1 MLPIAVIGIGC
12 RFPGANNPELFW
24 QLLHNGT
31 DAITEIPPSR
41 WDLSSFYSPKQV
53 ESGKM
58 YTRWG
63 GFLDQVD
70 QFEPSFFGISPRE
83 AQRMDPQQ
91 RLVLEVSWE
100 ALESAGIVPE
110 KLSGSRTGVFIGISN
125 SDYNRLL
132 YKNFSTIAPYNSTGT
147 AFCVAANRLSYALN
161 LKGPSVAIDTA
172 CSSSLVAVH
181 FACQSLESGESDLGL
196 VGGVNLIL
204 SPEGHITFSQ
214 ARMMSA
220 DGRCKTF
227 DASADG
233 YVRGEGCGVVVLKR
247 LADAQRDEDNILAV
261 IKGSAIN
268 QDGMTNGLTAPNG
281 PSQRAVIC
289 QALEKAGVTPA
300 QISYV
305 EAHGTGTS
313 LGDPIEFKSLK
324 AVLMQERSPD
334 QPCWLGSVKTNI
346 GHLESAAGVAGLI
359 KVILAMQHREIPPHL
374 HLNQL
379 NPYVSLEGTTF
390 TIPTEHQP
398 WLTGTQKRLAG
409 VSSFGFGGTNCHVVL
424 EEAPPRKDRNT
435 EQGDKLHLLSLS
447 AESDQ
452 ALKKLA
458 ERYEQFFAAHEDVSL
473 ADVCWTAH
481 LGRTHFSTRLAAL
494 ASSTAQLRQ
503 QLKAFIDAKGGV
515 VQGKVT
521 STKHRRIAFLFTGQG
536 SQYLN
541 MGRQLYETQPVFR
554 NALERCAQFLQPALD
569 HPLLE
574 VLYPDQGG
582 DLGEASLLNETA
594 YTQPA
599 LFALEY
605 ALFKLWSSWGIT
617 PKLVLGHSVGEYVA
631 ACVAGVFS
639 LEDGLKLI
647 AERGRLMQALPRDG
661 EMVAV
666 LASQAQVEAAIHP
679 YQQAVSIAAV
689 NGSQSLVIS
698 GQRQAIAKV
707 IAVLEADGV
716 KTKKLPVSHAFHSPL
731 MEPMLA
737 EFEQVARQVKYSQPQ
752 IQLISNV
759 TGKLATAEIATPEY
773 WCRHI
778 RRTVNFAD
786 SLNTLDQ
793 QGYQVLIELGPQPH
807 LLGMGRHCLPEA
819 ERVWLPS
826 LRQGCAD
833 WQQLLQSLGELYVRG
848 VPIDWSGFHQDNSGH
863 RLALPTYPFQRQ
875 RYWFDFEEET
885 ALSSVSSTSIVEL
898 LNQGDSQQLAL
909 QLDQAGLS
917 EAELK
922 LLPKLTELLVKQHQQ
937 QLKTATLQDWFYEV
951 QWQPKPRQSNQSSEQ
966 FVESSHWLIF
976 ADSSG
981 VGNALAKLLQNLGHS
996 YLLIYAE
1003 SSYYRTAP
1011 EVWSL
1016 DPSNP
1021 LDFKRLFQEVA
1032 QTNTLPLKIVH
1043 LWSLDVPP
1051 DSLESF
1057 HLGCGSLLHLLQAAQ
1072 DSRFTSAQVWGITR
1086 GVMPVGSSLPAVA
1099 QAPLWGLGKVASLE
1113 HPQLWGGMLDLAT
1126 ERQSATDEAA
1136 LLLAEIGDSEGEDQL
1151 VFRGDRYVA
1160 RLMRSQLPPTQLP
1173 LKADSTYLIT
1183 GGLGA
1188 LGLRVAQWM
1197 VEQGVQHL
1205 VLISRRGASPQA
1217 QEAIARLE
1225 HLGAK
1230 VRVAQAD
1237 VSNSDELSQV
1247 FESVKTMPPL
1257 RGVIHAAGVLDDGIL
1272 LEQDWQRFEQVMAP
1286 KVSGA
1291 WHLHKL
1297 TEELPLDFFVLFSSV
1312 ASLIGSPGQGNYA
1325 AANAFMDVLAHYR
1338 SSQGLPGL
1346 SINWGPWQEGMAA
1359 SLGDRAQA
1367 RLAAQGLKSITPEQ
1381 GLQALQMLGFQ
1392 GQVGVLPFEWSVL
1405 EPNLGMG
1412 RPVPLLAH
1420 FVPQAKPQAAT
1431 QQLQQQ
1437 ERSRILA
1444 AEPSQRYSLVVA
1456 YIQEQIAKALG
1467 LSTAQLDIDQPLNYV
1482 GLDSLMAVE
1491 LRNQLKSEL
1500 EVEVSVVQFMEGL
1513 STASLASKVVEQ
1525 LTPQDDSVAASN
1537 QEQPERSNGSSQVQ
1551 PSTEEK
1557 ILAKL
1562 EQLSDEEVD
1571 TMLAAML
1578 SKADSSLTDELK

>member
-1 MLPIAVIGIGC
+1 MLPIAVIGLGC

-24 QLLHNGT
+24 QLLYNGT

-63 GFLDQVD
+63 GFLEQID
-70 QFEPSFFGISPRE
+70 QFEPGFFGISPRE

-132 YKNFSTIAPYNSTGT
+132 YKNFATIAPYNSTGT

-181 FACQSLESGESDLGL
+181 FACQSLESGESDLSL
-196 VGGVNLIL
+196 IGGVNLIL

-247 LADAQRDEDNILAV
+247 LADAERDEDNILAV

-281 PSQRAVIC
+281 PSQRAVIH
-289 QALEKAGVTPA
+289 QALERAGVTPD

-313 LGDPIEFKSLK
+313 LGDPIEFKSLR

-359 KVILAMQHREIPPHL
+359 KVILAMQHREIPAHL

-390 TIPTEHQP
+390 TIPTERQP

-424 EEAPPRKDRNT
+424 EEAPPRKDT
-435 EQGDKLHLLSLS
+435 EEDKRGIEPHLLTLS

-452 ALKKLA
+452 ALKELA

-473 ADVCWTAH
+473 ADVCWTAN
-481 LGRTHFSTRLAAL
+481 LGRTHFSTRLAAI
-494 ASSTAQLRQ
+494 AFSTAQLRQ
-503 QLKAFIDAKGGV
+503 QLKAFVDAKGGV

-521 STKHRRIAFLFTGQG
+521 SAKHRRIAFLFTGQG

-554 NALERCAQFLQPALD
+554 DALERCAQLLQPALA

-574 VLYPDQGG
+574 VLYPRDGNHPT
-582 DLGEASLLNETA
+582 LLDETA

-605 ALFKLWSSWGIT
+605 ALFKLWSSWGIA

-647 AERGRLMQALPRDG
+647 TERGRLMQALPRDG

-666 LASQAQVEAAIHP
+666 LALQAQVEAAIQP
-679 YQQAVSIAAV
+679 YRQEVSIAAI
-689 NGSQSLVIS
+689 NGPQSFVIS

-737 EFEQVARQVKYSQPQ
+737 EFEQVAHQVKYSPPQ

-759 TGKLATAEIATPEY
+759 TGELATDEIATPEY
-773 WCRHI
+773 WCHHI
-778 RRTVNFAD
+778 RRTVNFAA
-786 SLNTLDQ
+786 SLNTLAQ

-819 ERVWLPS
+819 EKVWLPS
-826 LRQGCAD
+826 LRQGYSD

-848 VPIDWSGFHQDNSGH
+848 VPIDWSGFHRDNSGY
-863 RLALPTYPFQRQ
+863 RIALPTYPFQRQ

-885 ALSSVSSTSIVEL
+885 ALSSVPSTSIVEL

-909 QLDQAGLS
+909 QLNQAGLS

-951 QWQPKPRQSNQSSEQ
+951 QWQPKPRQSDQSSEQ
-966 FVESSHWLIF
+966 FVEPSHWLIF

-981 VGNALAKLLQNLGHS
+981 VGNALAELLQNLGHS
-996 YLLIYAE
+996 YRLIYAE

-1016 DPSNP
+1016 DPSKP
-1021 LDFKRLFQEVA
+1021 QDFKRLFQEVA

-1051 DSLESF
+1051 DLESV

-1072 DSRFTSAQVWGITR
+1072 DSRFTSAQVWGITC

-1113 HPQLWGGMLDLAT
+1113 HPQLWGGMLDLAP
-1126 ERQSATDEAA
+1126 ERQSTTDEAA
-1136 LLLAEIGDSEGEDQL
+1136 LLLAEIKDSQGEDQL

-1160 RLMRSQLPPTQLP
+1160 RLQRRSIPQTQLP

-1205 VLISRRGASPQA
+1205 VLTSRRGASPQA

-1225 HLGAK
+1225 SLGAK

-1237 VSNSDELSQV
+1237 VSNSDELSAI
-1247 FESVKTMPPL
+1247 FELVKTMPPL

-1286 KVSGA
+1286 KVAGA
-1291 WHLHKL
+1291 WHLHRL
-1297 TEELPLDFFVLFSSV
+1297 TQELPLDFFVLFSSV
-1312 ASLIGSPGQGNYA
+1312 ASLLGSPGQGNYA

-1359 SLGDRAQA
+1359 SLGDHAQA
-1367 RLAAQGLKSITPEQ
+1367 RLAAQGLKTITPEQ

-1392 GQVGVLPFEWSVL
+1392 GQVGVLPFEWSVF

-1412 RPVPLLAH
+1412 KPVPLLANL
-1420 FVPQAKPQAAT
+1420 VPQAKPQGAK
-1431 QQLQQQ
+1431 QLSQQQ

-1444 AEPSQRYSLVVA
+1444 AEPSQRYALVVT

-1467 LSTAQLDIDQPLNYV
+1467 MSADQLDVEQPLNYV

-1500 EVEVSVVQFMEGL
+1500 GVEVSVVQFMEGF
-1513 STASLASKVVEQ
+1513 STASLASQVVEQ
-1525 LTPQDDSVAASN
+1525 LTPKQA
-1537 QEQPERSNGSSQVQ
+1537 QPERSNGSSQAQ
-1551 PSTEEK
+1551 SSTEEK

-1571 TMLAAML
+1571 TMLTAML
-1578 SKADSSLTDELK
+1578 SKADSSTDELK

>member
-24 QLLHNGT
+24 QLLHNGI

-63 GFLDQVD
+63 GFLEQVD

-181 FACQSLESGESDLGL
+181 FACQSLESGESDLSL

-247 LADAQRDEDNILAV
+247 LADAVRDEDNILAV

-281 PSQRAVIC
+281 PSQRAVIR
-289 QALEKAGVTPA
+289 QALERAGVTPD

-324 AVLMQERSPD
+324 GVLMQERSPD
-334 QPCWLGSVKTNI
+334 QSCWLGSVKTNI

-359 KVILAMQHREIPPHL
+359 KVVLAMQHREIPPHL

-390 TIPTEHQP
+390 TIPTERQP

-409 VSSFGFGGTNCHVVL
+409 VSSFGFGGTNCHVIL
-424 EEAPPRKDRNT
+424 EEAPPRKDT
-435 EQGDKLHLLSLS
+435 EDKIGLHLLTLS
-447 AESDQ
+447 AESDR
-452 ALKKLA
+452 ALA
-458 ERYEQFFAAHEDVSL
+458 ELAKRYEQFFAAHDVSL

-481 LGRTHFSTRLAAL
+481 LGRTHFSTRLAAI
-494 ASSTAQLRQ
+494 ADSTAQLRQ
-503 QLKAFIDAKGGV
+503 QLKTFIDARGV

-521 STKHRRIAFLFTGQG
+521 SAKHRRIAFLFTGQG

-541 MGRQLYETQPVFR
+541 MGRQLYETAPVFR
-554 NALERCAQFLQPALD
+554 DALDRCAQILQPSLD
-569 HPLLE
+569 LPLLE
-574 VLYPDQGG
+574 VLYPK
-582 DLGEASLLNETA
+582 EAKHQTRLNETA

-599 LFALEY
+599 LFAIEY
-605 ALFKLWSSWGIT
+605 ALFELWSSWGIA

-666 LASQAQVEAAIHP
+666 LASRAQVEAAIYPHS
-679 YQQAVSIAAV
+679 QEVSIAAI
-689 NGSQSLVIS
+689 NGPQSLVIS
-698 GQRQAIAKV
+698 GQRQAIANV
-707 IAVLEADGV
+707 IATLEAAGV

-737 EFEQVARQVKYSQPQ
+737 EFEQVARQVHYSPPQ
-752 IQLISNV
+752 LQLISNL

-778 RRTVNFAD
+778 RQAVNFAD

-793 QGYQVLIELGPQPH
+793 QEYQVLIELGPQPH

-848 VPIDWSGFHQDNSGH
+848 VPIDWSGYHRDNSGH
-863 RLALPTYPFQRQ
+863 QIALPTYPFQRQ
-875 RYWFDFEEET
+875 RYWFDSKEET
-885 ALSSVSSTSIVEL
+885 ALSSPSTSIVEL

-917 EAELK
+917 EAERT

-937 QLKTATLQDWFYEV
+937 QLKNATLQDWFYEV
-951 QWQPKPRQSNQSSEQ
+951 QWQPKPRQSNQSSKNQ
-966 FVESSHWLIF
+966 AVQPSHWLIF

-981 VGNALAKLLQNLGHS
+981 VGNALAELLQNLGYS
-996 YLLIYAE
+996 YRIIYAE

-1016 DPSNP
+1016 DPTNP
-1021 LDFKRLFQEVA
+1021 QDFKRLFQDVA

-1043 LWSLDVPP
+1043 LWSLDIPP
-1051 DSLESF
+1051 DSLESV

-1086 GVMPVGSSLPAVA
+1086 GAMPVGSSLPAIA
-1099 QAPLWGLGKVASLE
+1099 QAPLWGLGKVAYLE
-1113 HPQLWGGMLDLAT
+1113 HPQIWGGMLDLAS
-1126 ERQSATDEAA
+1126 ERQSATDEAT
-1136 LLLAEIGDSEGEDQL
+1136 LLFAEIEDSEGEDQL

-1160 RLMRSQLPPTQLP
+1160 RLRRSQLPPTQLP
-1173 LKADSTYLIT
+1173 LKADGTYLIT

-1225 HLGAK
+1225 RLGAK
-1230 VRVAQAD
+1230 VKVAQAD
-1237 VSNSDELSQV
+1237 VSNSNELLPV

-1272 LEQDWQRFEQVMAP
+1272 VEQNWQRFEQVMAP

-1291 WHLHKL
+1291 WHLHRL
-1297 TEELPLDFFVLFSSV
+1297 TQELPLDFFVLFSSV
-1312 ASLIGSPGQGNYA
+1312 ASLLGSPGQGNYA

-1338 SSQGLPGL
+1338 SAQGLPGL

-1367 RLAAQGLKSITPEQ
+1367 RLAAQGLRTITPEQ
-1381 GLQALQMLGFQ
+1381 GRQALQMLGFQ
-1392 GQVGVLPFEWSVL
+1392 GQVGVLPFEWSL
-1405 EPNLGMG
+1405 FEQNLGMG
-1412 RPVPLLAH
+1412 RSVPLLADL
-1420 FVPQAKPQAAT
+1420 VPQAKPQAAK
-1431 QQLQQQ
+1431 QLPQQQ

-1444 AEPSQRYSLVVA
+1444 AEPSERYSLVLT
-1456 YIQEQIAKALG
+1456 YIREQIAKALG
-1467 LSTAQLDIDQPLNYV
+1467 MSAAQLDVDQPLNYV

-1500 EVEVSVVQFMEGL
+1500 EVEVSVVQFMEGF
-1513 STASLASKVVEQ
+1513 STASLASQVVEQ
-1525 LTPQDDSVAASN
+1525 LTP
-1537 QEQPERSNGSSQVQ
+1537 EQPEPSNGSSQVQ

-1578 SKADSSLTDELK
+1578 SQADSSLIDKFK

>member
-24 QLLHNGT
+24 QLLHNGI

-41 WDLSSFYSPKQV
+41 WDISSFYSPKQV

-233 YVRGEGCGVVVLKR
+233 YVRGEGCGVIILKR
-247 LADAQRDEDNILAV
+247 LADAERNEDNILAV

-289 QALEKAGVTPA
+289 QALERAGVTPE

-359 KVILAMQHREIPPHL
+359 KVVLAMQHREIPPHL

-390 TIPTEHQP
+390 TIPTERQP

-424 EEAPPRKDRNT
+424 EEAPPRKDGNT
-435 EQGDKLHLLSLS
+435 EKGDRPHLLTLS
-447 AESDQ
+447 AESNQ
-452 ALKKLA
+452 ALKELA
-458 ERYEQFFAAHEDVSL
+458 GRYVKFLASEDVSL
-473 ADVCWTAH
+473 ADVCFTAH
-481 LGRTHFSTRLAAL
+481 RGRTHFSTRLAAI
-494 ASSTAQLRQ
+494 ADSTAQLRQ
-503 QLKAFIDAKGGV
+503 QLKTFIDAEGGV

-521 STKHRRIAFLFTGQG
+521 SVKHRRIAFLFTGQG

-541 MGRQLYETQPVFR
+541 MGRQLYETAPVFR
-554 NALERCAQFLQPALD
+554 DALDRCAQILQPALA

-574 VLYPDQGG
+574 VLYSTNGNHPT
-582 DLGEASLLNETA
+582 LLNETA

-599 LFALEY
+599 LFAIEY
-605 ALFKLWSSWGIT
+605 ALFELWSSWGIT

-666 LASQAQVEAAIHP
+666 LASKAQVNTAIHP
-679 YQQAVSIAAV
+679 YREAVSIAAI
-689 NGSQSLVIS
+689 NGPQSLVIA
-698 GQRQAIAKV
+698 GQRQAIAQV
-707 IAVLEADGV
+707 IAALEAEGV
-716 KTKKLPVSHAFHSPL
+716 KTKKLSVSHAFHSPL

-737 EFEQVARQVKYSQPQ
+737 EFEQVVQKVNYSPPQ
-752 IQLISNV
+752 MQLISNL

-778 RRTVNFAD
+778 RQTVNFAD

-793 QGYQVLIELGPQPH
+793 QEYQVLIELGPQPH

-819 ERVWLPS
+819 EKVWLPS

-848 VPIDWSGFHQDNSGH
+848 VPIDWSGFHQDNLGH
-863 RLALPTYPFQRQ
+863 RIALPTYPFQRQ
-875 RYWFDFEEET
+875 RYWFDFKEET
-885 ALSSVSSTSIVEL
+885 ALSSAPSTSIVEL

-917 EAELK
+917 DAELK

-937 QLKTATLQDWFYEV
+937 QLKIATLQDWFYEV
-951 QWQPKPRQSNQSSEQ
+951 QWQPKPRQLNQPSKNQ
-966 FVESSHWLIF
+966 AVQPSHWLIF

-981 VGNALAKLLQNLGHS
+981 VGNALAERLQNLGHS
-996 YLLIYAE
+996 YRLIYAE

-1016 DPSNP
+1016 DPSKP
-1021 LDFKRLFQEVA
+1021 LDFKRLFQDVA

-1043 LWSLDVPP
+1043 LWSLDIPL
-1051 DSLESF
+1051 DSLESV
-1057 HLGCGSLLHLLQAAQ
+1057 HLGCGSVLHLLQAAQ
-1072 DSRFTSAQVWGITR
+1072 DSRFTSAQVWCITR

-1099 QAPLWGLGKVASLE
+1099 QSPLWGLGKVASLE
-1113 HPQLWGGMLDLAT
+1113 HPQIWGGMLDLAS
-1126 ERQSATDEAA
+1126 ERQSAKDEAA
-1136 LLLAEIGDSEGEDQL
+1136 LLLAEIEDSEGEDQL

-1160 RLMRSQLPPTQLP
+1160 RLQRSQLPPNQLP
-1173 LKADSTYLIT
+1173 LKADGTYLIT

-1205 VLISRRGASPQA
+1205 VLISRREASPQV

-1225 HLGAK
+1225 CLGAR

-1237 VSNSDELSQV
+1237 VSNSDELTQV

-1272 LEQDWQRFEQVMAP
+1272 SEQDWQSFEQVMAP
-1286 KVSGA
+1286 KVAGS
-1291 WHLHKL
+1291 WHLHRL
-1297 TEELPLDFFVLFSSV
+1297 TQELPLDFFVLFSSV
-1312 ASLIGSPGQGNYA
+1312 ASLLGSPGQGNYA

-1346 SINWGPWQEGMAA
+1346 SINWGPWQDGMAA

-1367 RLAAQGLKSITPEQ
+1367 RLAAQGLRTITPEQ

-1392 GQVGVLPFEWSVL
+1392 GQVGVLPFEWSIL

-1412 RPVPLLAH
+1412 RSVPLLADL
-1420 FVPQAKPQAAT
+1420 VPQAKPQGAT
-1431 QQLQQQ
+1431 QRSQQQ

-1444 AEPSQRYSLVVA
+1444 AEPSQRYALVVT
-1456 YIQEQIAKALG
+1456 YIREQIAKALG
-1467 LSTAQLDIDQPLNYV
+1467 LSADQLDIEQPLNYV

-1500 EVEVSVVQFMEGL
+1500 GVEVSVVQFMEGF
-1513 STASLASKVVEQ
+1513 STASLASQVVEQ
-1525 LTPQDDSVAASN
+1525 LTPKQA
-1537 QEQPERSNGSSQVQ
+1537 QTEHSNGSSQVP
-1551 PSTEEK
+1551 PSTEAK

-1578 SKADSSLTDELK
+1578 SKADSALTDELK

>member
-63 GFLDQVD
+63 GFLEQVD

-172 CSSSLVAVH
+172 CSSSLVAAH
-181 FACQSLESGESDLGL
+181 FACQSLESGESDLSL
-196 VGGVNLIL
+196 VGGVNLML

-214 ARMMSA
+214 ARMMAA

-289 QALEKAGVTPA
+289 QALERAGVTPD

-359 KVILAMQHREIPPHL
+359 KVVLAMQHREIPPHL

-390 TIPTEHQP
+390 TIPTERQP

-409 VSSFGFGGTNCHVVL
+409 VSSFGFGGTNCHMVL
-424 EEAPPRKDRNT
+424 EEAPPRKVT
-435 EQGDKLHLLSLS
+435 EEDKRGIKTHLLTLS

-452 ALKKLA
+452 ALKELA
-458 ERYEQFFAAHEDVSL
+458 ERYEQFFAAHDVSL
-473 ADVCWTAH
+473 ADVCLTAH
-481 LGRTHFSTRLAAL
+481 LGRTHFSTRLAAI
-494 ASSTAQLRQ
+494 ASSTEQLRQ

-521 STKHRRIAFLFTGQG
+521 SAKHRRIAFLFTGQG

-541 MGRQLYETQPVFR
+541 MGRQLYETAPFFR
-554 NALERCAQFLQPALD
+554 DALERCAQILQPALA

-574 VLYPDQGG
+574 VLYPTDGNHPT
-582 DLGEASLLNETA
+582 LLNETA

-599 LFALEY
+599 LFAIEY
-605 ALFKLWSSWGIT
+605 ALFELWSSWGIT

-666 LASQAQVEAAIHP
+666 LASRAHVEAAIHP
-679 YQQAVSIAAV
+679 YRQAVSIAAV
-689 NGSQSLVIS
+689 NGPQSLVIS
-698 GQRQAIAKV
+698 GQRQAITEVVAT
-707 IAVLEADGV
+707 LEADGV
-716 KTKKLPVSHAFHSPL
+716 KTKKLSVSHAFHSPL

-737 EFEQVARQVKYSQPQ
+737 AFEEVVRRVNYSPPQ

-759 TGKLATAEIATPEY
+759 TGKLATDEIATPEY

-778 RRTVNFAD
+778 RRTVNFAA

-826 LRQGCAD
+826 LRKGCAD

-848 VPIDWSGFHQDNSGH
+848 VPIDWTGFHQDNSGH
-863 RLALPTYPFQRQ
+863 RITLPTYPFQRQ

-885 ALSSVSSTSIVEL
+885 ALSSAPSTSIVEL

-909 QLDQAGLS
+909 QLNQAALS

-966 FVESSHWLIF
+966 FVQPSHWLIF

-981 VGNALAKLLQNLGHS
+981 VGNALAELLQNLGHS

-1003 SSYYRTAP
+1003 TSYYRTAP

-1016 DPSNP
+1016 DPSKP
-1021 LDFKRLFQEVA
+1021 QDFKRLFQEVA
-1032 QTNTLPLKIVH
+1032 QTSLPLKIVH
-1043 LWSLDVPP
+1043 LWSLDIPP
-1051 DSLESF
+1051 DSLESL

-1072 DSRFTSAQVWGITR
+1072 DSRFTSAQVWCITR
-1086 GVMPVGSSLPAVA
+1086 GVMPVGASLPAVA

-1113 HPQLWGGMLDLAT
+1113 HPQLWGGMLDLAP

-1136 LLLAEIGDSEGEDQL
+1136 LLLAEIEDSEGEDQL
-1151 VFRGDRYVA
+1151 VFRDKRYVA
-1160 RLMRSQLPPTQLP
+1160 RLRRSQLPPTQLP

-1217 QEAIARLE
+1217 QEVIACLE
-1225 HLGAK
+1225 SSGAK

-1237 VSNSDELSQV
+1237 VSNSDELSPV

-1286 KVSGA
+1286 KVAGA

-1312 ASLIGSPGQGNYA
+1312 ASLLGSPGQGNYA

-1359 SLGDRAQA
+1359 SLGERAQA

-1381 GLQALQMLGFQ
+1381 GRQALQMLGFQ

-1412 RPVPLLAH
+1412 KPVPLLADL
-1420 FVPQAKPQAAT
+1420 VPQAKPQGAT
-1431 QQLQQQ
+1431 QRSQQQ

-1444 AEPSQRYSLVVA
+1444 AEPSQRYSLVVT

-1467 LSTAQLDIDQPLNYV
+1467 LSAAQLDIDQPLNYV

-1500 EVEVSVVQFMEGL
+1500 GVEVSVVQFMEGF
-1513 STASLASKVVEQ
+1513 STASLASQVVEQ
-1525 LTPQDDSVAASN
+1525 LTLKQA
-1537 QEQPERSNGSSQVQ
+1537 QPEPSNGSSQAQ
-1551 PSTEEK
+1551 SSTEEK
-1557 ILAKL
+1557 VLAKL
-1562 EQLSDEEVD
+1562 EQLSDEDVD

-1578 SKADSSLTDELK
+1578 SKADSSTDELK